1 MRATILPP
9 TPRNLAI
16 AAEAIRN
23 GEVVGMPTE
32 TVYGLA
38 GAAHMP
44 DALARIFATKER
56 PTFDP
61 LIIHVGIGAK
71 GTYALEHLG
80 LIDGKALSE
89 AARTRADALINA
101 LWPGPLTLVLPKHE
115 SVPELAT
122 SGLPTVALRMP
133 SHRVAQWLIASAGVP
148 LAAPSAN
155 RFGRISPTSA
165 QAVAEEL
172 GDRIDWI
179 LDGGECE
186 VGVES
191 SVVRIE
197 NDGTVTMLRPGGIPR
212 ARIEEVIGG
221 PVSVAS
227 STSKPQAA
235 IGNAQP
241 APGMLENHYAPAK
254 PLHLLPQ
261 AITELKLDQW
271 ELVARRAHA
280 DQATRIGVLL
290 RQCSDPAQARALI
303 CEKLASAGL
312 RSPAVT
318 ILTLSRDG
326 DAAEAARRLF
336 ASLRDLDASEAQVL
350 FAEPCSTDEG
360 LDHAIMDRLARAAS
374 KLPYSAS

>member
-1 MRATILPP
+1 MRAEILTP

-61 LIIHVGIGAK
+61 LIVHVGIGAK
-71 GTYALEHLG
+71 GTYALEHLK

-101 LWPGPLTLVLPKHE
+101 FWPGPLTLVLPKHE

-133 SHRVAQWLIASAGVP
+133 AHRVAQWLIASAGVP

-179 LDGGECE
+179 LDGGDCE
-186 VGVES
+186 IGVES
-191 SVVRIE
+191 TVLRVES
-197 NDGTVTMLRPGGIPR
+197 DGAVTMLRPGGLPR
-212 ARIEEVIGG
+212 ARIEEVIG
-221 PVSVAS
+221 VSVSIAS
-227 STSKPQAA
+227 STSQPGA
-235 IGNAQP
+235 AQP
-241 APGMLENHYAPAK
+241 GASPGLLESHYAPAK
-254 PLHLLPQ
+254 PLHLLPK
-261 AITELKLDQW
+261 AITAMLPEQW
-271 ELVARRAHA
+271 ELVARRAQA
-280 DQATRIGVLL
+280 DHATRIGALL
-290 RQCSDPAQARALI
+290 RQCADLAQAKDLI
-303 CEKLASAGL
+303 VQKLSASGL
-312 RSPAVT
+312 QPSSVT

-326 DAAEAARRLF
+326 DAHDAARRLF
-336 ASLRDLDASEAQVL
+336 ASLRELDASEAQVL
-350 FAEPCSTDEG
+350 FAEPCPTAQG

-374 KLPYSAS
+374 K